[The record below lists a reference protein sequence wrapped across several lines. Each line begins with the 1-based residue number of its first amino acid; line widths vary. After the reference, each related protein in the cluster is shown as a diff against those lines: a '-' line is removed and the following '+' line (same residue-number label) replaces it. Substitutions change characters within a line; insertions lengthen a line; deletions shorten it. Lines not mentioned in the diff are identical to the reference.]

1 MSFFR
6 GVVKGAAK
14 SLDRNITEQL
24 AFLKSEASS
33 VAKIRANR
41 RIREQEKY
49 LDQEAEMSNIIK
61 DLSKKAGGYREVQ
74 FVLDKYGVEEGT
86 AVINQLYD
94 NQKNYG
100 ISVKDE
106 LRVEQ
111 GDPSIK
117 ISALDIAKKYTP
129 KMKPI
134 PKIGDFSN
142 LGSGITRMLGFDA
155 NEEVTRQTST
165 LLEAAGVDDFE
176 TVDLPIAL
184 QGANL
189 PEWQIYRNSDPK
201 KERVRLVRIAHNKGK
216 EFERTGDP
224 EAKRQQELALS
235 MAEVEEAFNVKENKP
250 LTFNETNKVEGWSG
264 NFQKQIF
271 GAKDVGEFKVTLN
284 GDMVQQTGS
293 ANSEQE
299 GIIIGI
305 NSKVIEFTNE
315 ASRAG
320 IDPSKIRQAVV
331 KGLMSYPPVLP
342 VITAADGSFNFSNPD
357 ELISLKKFD
366 EIFPQSTHKV
376 INVSPPPKDDTGL
389 TKGIS
394 GKAILFESLQNDWI
408 NSYNINK
415 SEDRQSKRD
424 EVVRKVLNLGTLNPE
439 TDSEFS
445 NENEVI
451 SYLDRIANR

>member
-6 GVVKGAAK
+6 GVITGAAK
-14 SLDRNITEQL
+14 SLDRNIQDQL
-24 AFLKSEASS
+24 QFLREEASN
-33 VAKIRANR
+33 VARIRADR
-41 RIREQEKY
+41 KIREQEKY
-49 LDQEAEMSNIIK
+49 LEAESKMSELVK
-61 DLSKKAGGYREVQ
+61 ELSKKAGGYNEVQ

-100 ISVKDE
+100 ISVRDE

-117 ISALDIAKKYTP
+117 ISAVDLARKYTP
-129 KMKPI
+129 KMKTI

-142 LGSGITRMLGFDA
+142 LSRGIPKFLGIDA
-155 NEEVTRQTST
+155 TKEIERQTST
-165 LLEAAGVDDFE
+165 MLEAAGVDDFE

-250 LTFNETNKVEGWSG
+250 LTFNQVNKTIGWAG

-271 GAKDVGEFKVTLN
+271 NAKGVGEFKVNIN
-284 GDMVQQTGS
+284 GDMVQQTQS
-293 ANSEQE
+293 SNSEQE

-305 NSKVIEFTNE
+305 NSKVIDFTNE

-320 IDPSKIRQAVV
+320 IDPSKIRQAVT

-357 ELISLKKFD
+357 ELISLDKFD
-366 EIFPQSTHKV
+366 KVFPENMHRS
-376 INVSPPPKDDTGL
+376 INKTL
-389 TKGIS
+389 TLGGGDGTKLT
-394 GKAILFESLQNDWI
+394 LFESLQKDWI
-408 NSYNINK
+408 NSYNINN
-415 SEDRQSKRD
+415 SANRQSERNKVLSQIIKMGTINPDTGSQFIDSD
-424 EVVRKVLNLGTLNPE
+424 EVIE
-439 TDSEFS
+439 
-445 NENEVI
+445 
-451 SYLDRIANR
+451 YLDRIAGR

>member
-129 KMKPI
+129 KMKTT
-134 PKIGDFSN
+134 PKGDFSN

-216 EFERTGDP
+216 EFEKTGDP

-235 MAEVEEAFNVKENKP
+235 MAEVEEAFDVKANKP
-250 LTFNETNKVEGWSG
+250 LTFNEVNKTLGWTG
-264 NFQKQIF
+264 NFQKQQY
-271 GAKDVGEFKVTLN
+271 GAKDVGEFQVSLN
-284 GDMVQQTGS
+284 GDMVRQNLSNNMKQ
-293 ANSEQE
+293 A
-299 GIIIGI
+299 
-305 NSKVIEFTNE
+305 KVIDEINIRVVDFTNE
-315 ASRAG
+315 ASKAG
-320 IDPSKIRQAVV
+320 IDPSKIRQAVM
-331 KGLMSYPPVLP
+331 KGIMSYPPVLP
-342 VITAADGSFNFSNPD
+342 VITAADGSFDFSNPD
-357 ELISLKKFD
+357 ELISFD
-366 EIFPQSTHKV
+366 DYNIIFPENTHRS
-376 INVSPPPKDDTGL
+376 INKNKPKLNVGGDG
-389 TKGIS
+389 TKLN
-394 GKAILFESLQNDWI
+394 LFESLQKNWI
-408 NSYNINK
+408 DSYNINN
-415 SEDRQSKRD
+415 SANRQSEQDK
-424 EVVRKVLNLGTLNPE
+424 VVGKIIRMGTLNPD
-439 TDSEFS
+439 TGSQFRDS
-445 NENEVI
+445 NEVI
-451 SYLDRIANR
+451 SYLDRIAGR

>member
-49 LDQEAEMSNIIK
+49 LDQEAEMSKIIK

-129 KMKPI
+129 KMKTT
-134 PKIGDFSN
+134 PKGDFSN

-250 LTFNETNKVEGWSG
+250 LTFNQVNKTIGWAG

-271 GAKDVGEFKVTLN
+271 NAKGVGEFTVLLN
-284 GDMVQQTGS
+284 GDMVQQTNS

-305 NSKVIEFTNE
+305 NSKVVDFTNE

-320 IDPSKIRQAVV
+320 IDPSKIRQAVT

-357 ELISLKKFD
+357 ELISLEKFD
-366 EIFPQSTHKV
+366 KVFPESTHRSTKKL
-376 INVSPPPKDDTGL
+376 PLLGGGDDTNS
-389 TKGIS
+389 T
-394 GKAILFESLQNDWI
+394 LFERLQKDWI
-408 NSYNINK
+408 DSYNINK
-415 SEDRQSKRD
+415 SEDRQS
-424 EVVRKVLNLGTLNPE
+424 EQSIVVYKIMNMGTLNPD
-439 TDSEFS
+439 TGSQFVDS
-445 NENEVI
+445 NEVI
-451 SYLDRIANR
+451 EYLDRIAGR

>member
-14 SLDRNITEQL
+14 SLDRNITDQL

-216 EFERTGDP
+216 EFEKTGDP

-235 MAEVEEAFNVKENKP
+235 MAEVEEAFDVKANKP
-250 LTFNETNKVEGWSG
+250 LTFNEVNKTLGWTG
-264 NFQKQIF
+264 NFQKQQY
-271 GAKDVGEFKVTLN
+271 GAKDVGEFQVSLN
-284 GDMVQQTGS
+284 GDMVRQNLSNNMKQ
-293 ANSEQE
+293 A
-299 GIIIGI
+299 
-305 NSKVIEFTNE
+305 KVIDEINIRVVDFTNE
-315 ASRAG
+315 ASKAG
-320 IDPSKIRQAVV
+320 IDPSKIRQAVM
-331 KGLMSYPPVLP
+331 KGIMSYPPVLP
-342 VITAADGSFNFSNPD
+342 VITAADGSFDFSNPD
-357 ELISLKKFD
+357 ELISFD
-366 EIFPQSTHKV
+366 DYNTIFPENTHRS
-376 INVSPPPKDDTGL
+376 INKNKPKLNVGGDG
-389 TKGIS
+389 TKLN
-394 GKAILFESLQNDWI
+394 LFESLQKNWI
-408 NSYNINK
+408 DSYNINN
-415 SEDRQSKRD
+415 SANRQSEQDK
-424 EVVRKVLNLGTLNPE
+424 VVGKIIRMGTLNPD
-439 TDSEFS
+439 TGSQFRDS
-445 NENEVI
+445 NEVI
-451 SYLDRIANR
+451 SYLDRIAGR

>member
-129 KMKPI
+129 KMKTT
-134 PKIGDFSN
+134 PKGDFSN

-250 LTFNETNKVEGWSG
+250 LTFNQVNKTIGWAG

-271 GAKDVGEFKVTLN
+271 NAKGVGEFTVLLN
-284 GDMVQQTGS
+284 GDMVQQTNS

-305 NSKVIEFTNE
+305 NSKVVDFTNE

-320 IDPSKIRQAVV
+320 IDPSKIRQAVT

-357 ELISLKKFD
+357 ELISLEKFD
-366 EIFPQSTHKV
+366 KVFPESTHRSTKKL
-376 INVSPPPKDDTGL
+376 PLLGGGDDTNS
-389 TKGIS
+389 T
-394 GKAILFESLQNDWI
+394 LFERLQKDWI
-408 NSYNINK
+408 DSYNINK
-415 SEDRQSKRD
+415 SEDRQS
-424 EVVRKVLNLGTLNPE
+424 EQSIVVYKIMNMGTLNPD
-439 TDSEFS
+439 TGSQFVDS
-445 NENEVI
+445 NEVI
-451 SYLDRIANR
+451 EYLDRIAGR

>member
-6 GVVKGAAK
+6 GVITGAAK
-14 SLDRNITEQL
+14 SLDRNIQDQL
-24 AFLKSEASS
+24 QFLREEASN
-33 VAKIRANR
+33 VARIRADR
-41 RIREQEKY
+41 KIREQEKY
-49 LDQEAEMSNIIK
+49 LEAESKMSELVK
-61 DLSKKAGGYREVQ
+61 ELSKKAGGYNEVQ

-100 ISVKDE
+100 ISVRDE

-117 ISALDIAKKYTP
+117 ISAVDLARKYTP
-129 KMKPI
+129 KMKTI

-142 LGSGITRMLGFDA
+142 LSRGIPKFLGIDA
-155 NEEVTRQTST
+155 TKEIERQTST
-165 LLEAAGVDDFE
+165 MLEAAGVDDFE

-250 LTFNETNKVEGWSG
+250 LTFNQVNKTIGWAG

-271 GAKDVGEFKVTLN
+271 NAKGVGEFKVNIN
-284 GDMVQQTGS
+284 GDMVQQTQS
-293 ANSEQE
+293 SNSEQE

-305 NSKVIEFTNE
+305 NSKVIDFTNE

-320 IDPSKIRQAVV
+320 IDPSKIRQAVT

-357 ELISLKKFD
+357 ELISLDKFD
-366 EIFPQSTHKV
+366 KVFPENMHRS
-376 INVSPPPKDDTGL
+376 INKTL
-389 TKGIS
+389 TLGGEDGTKLT
-394 GKAILFESLQNDWI
+394 LFESLQKDWI
-408 NSYNINK
+408 NSYNINN
-415 SEDRQSKRD
+415 SANRQSERNKVLSQIIKMGTINPDTGSQFIDSD
-424 EVVRKVLNLGTLNPE
+424 EVIE
-439 TDSEFS
+439 
-445 NENEVI
+445 
-451 SYLDRIANR
+451 YLDRIAGR

>member
-1 MSFFR
+1 MS
-6 GVVKGAAK
+6 K
-14 SLDRNITEQL
+14 
-24 AFLKSEASS
+24 
-33 VAKIRANR
+33 
-41 RIREQEKY
+41 
-49 LDQEAEMSNIIK
+49 IIK

-129 KMKPI
+129 KMKTT
-134 PKIGDFSN
+134 PKGDFSN

-250 LTFNETNKVEGWSG
+250 LTFNQVNKTIGWAG

-271 GAKDVGEFKVTLN
+271 NAKGVGEFTVLLN
-284 GDMVQQTGS
+284 GDMVQQTNS

-305 NSKVIEFTNE
+305 NSKVVDFTNE

-320 IDPSKIRQAVV
+320 IDPSKIRQAVT

-357 ELISLKKFD
+357 ELISLEKFD
-366 EIFPQSTHKV
+366 KVFPESTHRSTKKL
-376 INVSPPPKDDTGL
+376 PLLGGGDDTNS
-389 TKGIS
+389 T
-394 GKAILFESLQNDWI
+394 LFERLQKDWI
-408 NSYNINK
+408 DSYNINK
-415 SEDRQSKRD
+415 SEDRQS
-424 EVVRKVLNLGTLNPE
+424 EQSIVVYKIMNMGTLNPD
-439 TDSEFS
+439 TGSQFVDS
-445 NENEVI
+445 NEVI
-451 SYLDRIANR
+451 EYLDRIAGR

>member
-1 MSFFR
+1 MGSFFR
-6 GVVKGAAK
+6 GVVSGAAK
-14 SLDRNITEQL
+14 SLDRNIQDQL
-24 AFLKSEASS
+24 QFLREEASN
-33 VAKIRANR
+33 VARIRADR
-41 RIREQEKY
+41 KIREQEKY
-49 LDQEAEMSNIIK
+49 LEAESKMSELVK
-61 DLSKKAGGYREVQ
+61 ELSKKAGGYNEVQ

-142 LGSGITRMLGFDA
+142 LSKGIPKLLGIDPTK
-155 NEEVTRQTST
+155 EIERQTST
-165 LLEAAGVDDFE
+165 MLEAAGVDDFE

-250 LTFNETNKVEGWSG
+250 LTFNQVNKTIGWAG

-271 GAKDVGEFKVTLN
+271 NAKGVGEFKVNIN
-284 GDMVQQTGS
+284 GDMVQQTQS
-293 ANSEQE
+293 SNSEQE

-305 NSKVIEFTNE
+305 NSKVIDFTNE

-320 IDPSKIRQAVV
+320 IDPSKIRQAVT

-357 ELISLKKFD
+357 ELISLDKFNKV
-366 EIFPQSTHKV
+366 FPENMHRSINKTSTLV
-376 INVSPPPKDDTGL
+376 ERDDTTL
-389 TKGIS
+389 DP
-394 GKAILFESLQNDWI
+394 FESLQKDWI
-408 NSYNINK
+408 NSYNINN
-415 SEDRQSKRD
+415 SANRQSERD
-424 EVVRKVLNLGTLNPE
+424 TVVSKIIRMGTINPD
-439 TDSEFS
+439 TNRQFMDS
-445 NENEVI
+445 NEVI
-451 SYLDRIANR
+451 KYLDRIAGYSD

>member
-129 KMKPI
+129 KMKTI
-134 PKIGDFSN
+134 PKGDFSN

-155 NEEVTRQTST
+155 NEEVTKQTST

-216 EFERTGDP
+216 EFEKTGDP

-235 MAEVEEAFNVKENKP
+235 MAEVEEAFEVKANKP
-250 LTFNETNKVEGWSG
+250 LTFNEVNKTLGWTG
-264 NFQKQIF
+264 NFQKQQY
-271 GAKDVGEFKVTLN
+271 GAKDVGEFQVSLN
-284 GDMVQQTGS
+284 GDMVRQNLSNNMKQ
-293 ANSEQE
+293 A
-299 GIIIGI
+299 
-305 NSKVIEFTNE
+305 KVIDEINIRVVDFTNE
-315 ASRAG
+315 ASKAG
-320 IDPSKIRQAVV
+320 IDPSKIRQAVM
-331 KGLMSYPPVLP
+331 KGIMSYPPVLP
-342 VITAADGSFNFSNPD
+342 VITAADGSFDFSNPD
-357 ELISLKKFD
+357 ELISFD
-366 EIFPQSTHKV
+366 DYNTIFPENTHRS
-376 INVSPPPKDDTGL
+376 INKNKPKLNVGGDG
-389 TKGIS
+389 TKLN
-394 GKAILFESLQNDWI
+394 LFESLQKNWI
-408 NSYNINK
+408 DSYNINN
-415 SEDRQSKRD
+415 SENRQSEQDK
-424 EVVRKVLNLGTLNPE
+424 VVGKIIRMGTLNPD
-439 TDSEFS
+439 TGSQFRDS
-445 NENEVI
+445 NEVI
-451 SYLDRIANR
+451 SYLDRIAGR

>member
-129 KMKPI
+129 KMKTT
-134 PKIGDFSN
+134 PKGDFSN

-235 MAEVEEAFNVKENKP
+235 MAEVEEAFDVKANKP
-250 LTFNETNKVEGWSG
+250 LTFNEVNKTLGWTG
-264 NFQKQIF
+264 NFQKQQY
-271 GAKDVGEFKVTLN
+271 GAKDVGEFQVSLN
-284 GDMVQQTGS
+284 GDMVRQNLS
-293 ANSEQE
+293 N
-299 GIIIGI
+299 
-305 NSKVIEFTNE
+305 NM
-315 ASRAG
+315 SRN
-320 IDPSKIRQAVV
+320 R
-331 KGLMSYPPVLP
+331 
-342 VITAADGSFNFSNPD
+342 
-357 ELISLKKFD
+357 SLKNTSGSRKRFNVL
-366 EIFPQSTHKV
+366 STC
-376 INVSPPPKDDTGL
+376 S
-389 TKGIS
+389 S
-394 GKAILFESLQNDWI
+394 CYYSSRW
-408 NSYNINK
+408 
-415 SEDRQSKRD
+415 
-424 EVVRKVLNLGTLNPE
+424 
-439 TDSEFS
+439 
-445 NENEVI
+445 
-451 SYLDRIANR
+451 

>member
-129 KMKPI
+129 KMKTT
-134 PKIGDFSN
+134 PKGDFSN

-250 LTFNETNKVEGWSG
+250 LTFNQVNKTIGWAG

-271 GAKDVGEFKVTLN
+271 NAKGVGEFTVLLN
-284 GDMVQQTGS
+284 GDMVQQTNS

-305 NSKVIEFTNE
+305 NSKVVDFTNE

-320 IDPSKIRQAVV
+320 IDPSKIRQAVT

-357 ELISLKKFD
+357 ELISLEKFD
-366 EIFPQSTHKV
+366 KVFPESTHRSTKKL
-376 INVSPPPKDDTGL
+376 PLLGGADDTNS
-389 TKGIS
+389 T
-394 GKAILFESLQNDWI
+394 LFERLQKDWI

-415 SEDRQSKRD
+415 SEDRQS
-424 EVVRKVLNLGTLNPE
+424 EQSIVVYKIMNMGTLNPD
-439 TDSEFS
+439 TGSQFVDS
-445 NENEVI
+445 NEVI
-451 SYLDRIANR
+451 EYLDRIAGR

>member
-6 GVVKGAAK
+6 GVIKGAAK
-14 SLDRNITEQL
+14 SLDRNITEQMD
-24 AFLKSEASS
+24 FLKSEASS

-129 KMKPI
+129 KMKTT
-134 PKIGDFSN
+134 PKGDFSN

-216 EFERTGDP
+216 EFEKTGDP

-235 MAEVEEAFNVKENKP
+235 MAEVEEAFDVKANKP
-250 LTFNETNKVEGWSG
+250 LTFNEVNKTLGWTG
-264 NFQKQIF
+264 NFQKQQY
-271 GAKDVGEFKVTLN
+271 GAKDVGEFQVSLN
-284 GDMVQQTGS
+284 GDMVRQNLSNNMKQ
-293 ANSEQE
+293 A
-299 GIIIGI
+299 
-305 NSKVIEFTNE
+305 KVIDEINIRVVDFTNE
-315 ASRAG
+315 ASKAG
-320 IDPSKIRQAVV
+320 IDPSKIRQAVM
-331 KGLMSYPPVLP
+331 KGIMSYPPVLP
-342 VITAADGSFNFSNPD
+342 VITAADGSFDFSNPD
-357 ELISLKKFD
+357 ELISFD
-366 EIFPQSTHKV
+366 DYNIIFPENTHRS
-376 INVSPPPKDDTGL
+376 INKNKPKLNVGGDG
-389 TKGIS
+389 TKLN
-394 GKAILFESLQNDWI
+394 LFESLQKNWI
-408 NSYNINK
+408 DSYNINN
-415 SEDRQSKRD
+415 SANRQSEQDK
-424 EVVRKVLNLGTLNPE
+424 VVGKIIRMGTLNPD
-439 TDSEFS
+439 TGSQFRDS
-445 NENEVI
+445 NEVI
-451 SYLDRIANR
+451 SYLDRIAGR

>member
-1 MSFFR
+1 MGSFFR
-6 GVVKGAAK
+6 GVVSGAAK
-14 SLDRNITEQL
+14 SLDRNIQDQL
-24 AFLKSEASS
+24 QFLREEASN
-33 VAKIRANR
+33 VARIRADR
-41 RIREQEKY
+41 KIREQEKY
-49 LDQEAEMSNIIK
+49 LEAESKMSELVK
-61 DLSKKAGGYREVQ
+61 ELSKKAGGYNEVQ

-142 LGSGITRMLGFDA
+142 LSKGIPKLLGIDPTK
-155 NEEVTRQTST
+155 EIERQTNT
-165 LLEAAGVDDFE
+165 MLEAAGVDDFE

-250 LTFNETNKVEGWSG
+250 LTFNQVNKTIGWAG

-271 GAKDVGEFKVTLN
+271 NAKGVGEFKVNIN
-284 GDMVQQTGS
+284 GDMVQQTQS
-293 ANSEQE
+293 SNSEQE

-305 NSKVIEFTNE
+305 NSKVIDFTNE

-320 IDPSKIRQAVV
+320 IDPSKIRQAVT

-357 ELISLKKFD
+357 ELISLDKFNKV
-366 EIFPQSTHKV
+366 FPENMHRSINKTSTLV
-376 INVSPPPKDDTGL
+376 ERDDTTL
-389 TKGIS
+389 DP
-394 GKAILFESLQNDWI
+394 FESLQKDWI
-408 NSYNINK
+408 NSYNINN
-415 SEDRQSKRD
+415 SANRQSERD
-424 EVVRKVLNLGTLNPE
+424 TVVSKIIRMGTINPD
-439 TDSEFS
+439 TNRQFMDS
-445 NENEVI
+445 NEVI
-451 SYLDRIANR
+451 KYLDRIAGYSD

>member
-1 MSFFR
+1 MGSFFR
-6 GVVKGAAK
+6 GVVSGAAK
-14 SLDRNITEQL
+14 SLDRNIQDQL
-24 AFLKSEASS
+24 QFLREEASN
-33 VAKIRANR
+33 VARIRADR
-41 RIREQEKY
+41 KIREQEKY
-49 LDQEAEMSNIIK
+49 LEAESKMSELVK
-61 DLSKKAGGYREVQ
+61 ELSKKAGGYNEVQ

-142 LGSGITRMLGFDA
+142 LSRGIPKFLGIDPTK
-155 NEEVTRQTST
+155 EIERQTST
-165 LLEAAGVDDFE
+165 MLEAAGVDDFE

-189 PEWQIYRNSDPK
+189 PEWQIYRNSDAK
-201 KERVRLVRIAHNKGK
+201 KERIRLVRIAHNKGK

-357 ELISLKKFD
+357 ELISLEKFD
-366 EIFPQSTHKV
+366 KVFPENAYRA
-376 INVSPPPKDDTGL
+376 INKLPPPKGGDGSEL
-389 TKGIS
+389 
-394 GKAILFESLQNDWI
+394 ILFESLQKDWI
-408 NSYNINK
+408 NSYNINN
-415 SEDRQSKRD
+415 SANRQSERD
-424 EVVRKVLNLGTLNPE
+424 TVVSKIIRMGTINPD
-439 TDSEFS
+439 TGSQFMDS
-445 NENEVI
+445 NEVI
-451 SYLDRIANR
+451 SYLDRIAGYSD